1 MTLAIRLHET
11 ARAQNAHG
19 DLPDALLKRILA
31 IADHPDNNPARE
43 EIMTRLLDQL
53 LAFDPYAHAGCF
65 NEGYDAADI
74 ERTLAQLDH

>member
-1 MTLAIRLHET
+1 MNIATRLHEA

-19 DLPDALLKRILA
+19 DLPDQLLKRILV
-31 IADHPDNNPARE
+31 IADHPDDKPARE
-43 EIMTRLLDQL
+43 EVMDRLLDQL

-74 ERTLAQLDH
+74 ERTLKELED